1 MPVIKDFSDPI
12 YSSIRA
18 FDCEIKLIDHPV
30 LQRLR
35 FVKQLGLAFLVFPSA
50 QHTRFEHSL
59 GTMELSS
66 KMAQL
71 AGIKDRRVTSFL
83 RIAGLL
89 HDIGHGPFSHTTEVL
104 LGDKSHEDI
113 GLKVFYEELSDLLK
127 SCGYSD
133 EELSII
139 ASLAFKKEAPS
150 GIPRLITGELGAD
163 RMDYLRR
170 DAYFCATSYGFFD
183 YQRML
188 NNLHVIGNGLLGV
201 HSSALRALESFVVG
215 RYFMYSQVYFHK
227 VVRILNLHLKEL
239 LEELFKEGI
248 LDLLS
253 FHRMTDVQV
262 FAIFLK
268 DLNRA
273 GVRRVLFRE
282 HFRQVF
288 ATSSD
293 AEFEYTR
300 SRMLER
306 YDEKDLRF
314 DFAKKSVLD
323 EDIMIIDG
331 KRTSSVRQTSDILRG
346 LRDISVFRIYIKPSL
361 KEEAKTFVQKLS

>member
-1 MPVIKDFSDPI
+1 MPVIKDFSYPI
-12 YSSIRA
+12 HSSVRA

-35 FVKQLGLAFLVFPSA
+35 FIKQLGLAFLVFPSA

-59 GTMELSS
+59 GTMELAGR
-66 KMAQL
+66 MLQL
-71 AGIKDRRVTSFL
+71 TGIKDKKIAHLL

-113 GLKVFYEELSDLLK
+113 GVRVFYEELSGLLK
-127 SCGYSD
+127 RCGYSD
-133 EELSII
+133 DELSIVS
-139 ASLAFKKEAPS
+139 SLAFRKDAS
-150 GIPRLITGELGAD
+150 LGIPKLITGELGAD

-188 NNLHVIGNGLLGV
+188 SNLHLIGNNLLGV

-215 RYFMYSQVYFHK
+215 RYFMYAQVYFHK
-227 VVRILNLHLKEL
+227 VVRILNIHLREL
-239 LEELFKEGI
+239 LEELFKEGK
-248 LDLLS
+248 LDQAG
-253 FHRMTDVQV
+253 FHRMTDAQV
-262 FAIFLK
+262 FALFLQEP
-268 DLNRA
+268 NRA
-273 GVRRVLFRE
+273 GVRRILFRE

-288 ATSSD
+288 MTNSD
-293 AEFEYTR
+293 AEFDYVR
-300 SRMLER
+300 SRMLEK
-306 YDEKDLRF
+306 YGEKDLRF
-314 DFAKKSVLD
+314 DIARKSVLD
-323 EDIMIIDG
+323 EDIMITNG

-346 LRDISVFRIYIKPSL
+346 LRDIAIFRIYVEPSL
-361 KEEAKTFVQKLS
+361 KEEAINFVQKLS